1 MYEMRYLRVMLRDW
15 DETINV
21 KEALSLSEIGGGD
34 DDSIFHSVFFS
45 LIYISLS
52 IVDWEER

>member
-52 IVDWEER
+52 IVDWEKR